1 MSNQGH
7 IKDTSWLRASFLSLG
22 NVPRDVSRY
31 QRSRGW
37 LKFMDTTLGG
47 NTAINAPYQYTRFAD
62 IPERRL
68 FPDVGCGMGR
78 WYSENIDD
86 WGHNVHFRVGIPTY
100 VGLLPFALRAINGP
114 AARYVA
120 TGRSPGML
128 STIGKFV
135 GYVVSA
141 AFWEMTLLNM
151 FINNMLDLTSS
162 RYYYLKPTMHQYWL
176 TVQTILDSL
185 SGNLGLY
192 LNSDE
197 SGNMG
202 ASIQGGDTSG
212 PKSAHILNQMPGTF
226 RSPTVGKHS
235 SMSVDIHAVASRAQG
250 LEIKQKEEMIKALG
264 RLGGGTSPEK
274 VAATLEQ
281 AMNNSPLKGGH
292 IGQLKPTVKN
302 ATIESYFAAMQG
314 NPAFL
319 DPTEKEGVGKG
330 WNETFN
336 DFISGGDNK
345 DDTKNFISGWFEKT
359 VDSFTSVFT
368 ENRGFKDSL
377 LAELQDGA
385 QWVSFRVA
393 DATSSVT
400 ESISNSAEQSDIAN
414 IFNQMSQTSRGVNFN
429 LAGGK
434 TGIGIVDNVMD
445 TVLHGV
451 GDLLVDAAAT
461 SMNFL
466 NPIIGLMYGAKIEMP
481 KRWSDSQTSL
491 SSTSFKIQ
499 LRAGY
504 GNLMSYYQD
513 ILVPLAMLLAM
524 ALPRG
529 TGKQSYGSP
538 FYVQYYNKGRSQVS
552 IGLISSLT
560 INRGVGNAAWH
571 RNGYPMAVDVDISI
585 EDMSNIMFAPVTSN
599 LVVEGPDNFTFS
611 SATDDSAF
619 GDYLAVLSALGM
631 AEQEYFG
638 PKFKRKLYTLIHN
651 FDSWLS
657 PHRWASA
664 ARSTALGG
672 IASAF
677 VQGTTVRN

>member
-1 MSNQGH
+1 
-7 IKDTSWLRASFLSLG
+7 
-22 NVPRDVSRY
+22 
-31 QRSRGW
+31 
-37 LKFMDTTLGG
+37 MDTTLGG

-120 TGRSPGML
+120 TGRSPGTM
-128 STIGKFV
+128 STIGKFI

-151 FINNMLDLTSS
+151 FINNVLDMSSS

-192 LNSDE
+192 LNSD
-197 SGNMG
+197 SNKGNMD
-202 ASIQGGDTSG
+202 ASINGHATNG
-212 PKSAHILNQMPGTF
+212 PSSAHILQQMPNTF
-226 RSPTVGKHS
+226 RTPTLGAHR
-235 SMSVDIHAVASRAQG
+235 SMAVDIHAVASRAQG
-250 LEIKQKEEMIKALG
+250 LELQQRDKMFEVTSN
-264 RLGGGTSPEK
+264 LGGGITPEK
-274 VAATLEQ
+274 LASELERAMATG
-281 AMNNSPLKGGH
+281 PLSSGH
-292 IGQLKPTVKN
+292 VGQLKPSVQN
-302 ATIESYFAAMQG
+302 ASIQSYFEYMQKQDAYRD
-314 NPAFL
+314 N
-319 DPTEKEGVGKG
+319 TEKEGSDGG
-330 WNETFN
+330 YNTAFN
-336 DFISGGDNK
+336 NTISGGNETEKNNFVK
-345 DDTKNFISGWFEKT
+345 DWFEKT
-359 VDSFTSVFT
+359 VDSFTSVFMD
-368 ENRGFKDSL
+368 EKKSPKKAFKEAL
-377 LAELQDGA
+377 LSELKDGA

-393 DATSSVT
+393 DSTSSVT
-400 ESISNSAEQSDIAN
+400 ESISNTAVPSDIAN
-414 IFNQMSQTSRGVNFN
+414 IFNQMAQTSRGVSFN
-429 LAGGK
+429 LSGGK
-434 TGIGIVDNVMD
+434 TGIGMVDDVVN
-445 TVLHGV
+445 TVVGGV
-451 GDLLVDAAAT
+451 GDLLVDAAAS
-461 SMNFL
+461 SMHFL
-466 NPIIGLMYGAKIEMP
+466 NPIIGLMYGARIEMP
-481 KRWSDSQTSL
+481 KRWDNSQTNL
-491 SSTSFKIQ
+491 SSTNFKIQ

-552 IGLISSLT
+552 IGLISSLSIT
-560 INRGVGNAAWH
+560 RGVGNAPWH
-571 RNGYPMAVDVDISI
+571 RNGYPLAVDVDISI
-585 EDMSNIMFAPVTSN
+585 EDMSNIMFAPVNSN
-599 LVVEGPDNFTFS
+599 LVVEGPGSATIS

-638 PKFKRKLYTLIHN
+638 PRFKRKLYTLIHN

-664 ARSTALGG
+664 ARNSTIDG
-672 IASAF
+672 IVSAF
-677 VQGTTVRN
+677 APATNIRN